1 MSNAK
6 NTIESLR
13 GEIEKFDAMATELE
27 GCTLYDETG
36 HVDNALMMSTI
47 ALMTEFAQVSTT
59 FNETIKTLFN
69 ITDDETEKNKKGKRG
84 GLKREPEDVLREL
97 TLDDKG
103 IVRLPDVQ
111 LDAKTYDK
119 VKLYITEAGGSW
131 IGGKTQGFSFPFNPE
146 RVFGILKSGKR
157 CNLAQEF
164 QFFATPPEIAD
175 RLVELNTAIETA
187 PCVLE
192 PSAGTGALIEAVWR
206 KYPSKKVEYFEL
218 MPENKERLTQTCGSA
233 VFVGDDFTAYDLQG
247 GKRWKAII
255 ANPPFSQNQDVKH
268 VTRMYEALEPGG
280 CLTTVMSNH
289 WTFAQEKVCKD
300 FRQLLETNDAL
311 IEDVTGGAFN
321 QSGTSVS
328 TTIVR
333 LTKAEN

>member
-1 MSNAK
+1 MNNAK

-13 GEIEKFDAMATELE
+13 GKIRTFDTMAEELKD
-27 GCTLYDETG
+27 CTLYDETG
-36 HVDNALMMSTI
+36 HVNNELMISTMT
-47 ALMTEFAQVSTT
+47 LMTEFAQIAAK
-59 FNETIKTLFN
+59 FNETVKTLFG
-69 ITDDETEKNKKGKRG
+69 ITEDEAKDGKKGKRG

-103 IVRLPDVQ
+103 IMRLPNVQ

-146 RVFGILKSGKR
+146 RVFAILKSGKR

-164 QFFATPPEIAD
+164 QFFATPSTIAD
-175 RLVELNTAIETA
+175 RLVELNTAIESA

-206 KYPSKKVEYFEL
+206 RYPDKKMEYFEL
-218 MPENKERLTQTCGSA
+218 MPENKERLSLMHGPMKLL
-233 VFVGDDFTAYDLQG
+233 GDDFLACG
-247 GKRWKAII
+247 ESKRWKAII

-280 CLTTVMSNH
+280 CLTAVMSNH
-289 WTFAQEKVCKD
+289 WTFADEKVCKD
-300 FRQLLETNDAL
+300 FRQLLDSQNAL
-311 IEDVTGGAFN
+311 IEDVPGGAFN

-333 LTKAEN
+333 LIKAEI

>member
-1 MSNAK
+1 MNNAK

-13 GEIEKFDAMATELE
+13 GKIRTFDTMTEELKD
-27 GCTLYDETG
+27 CTLYDETG
-36 HVDNALMMSTI
+36 HVDSELMMSTMT
-47 ALMTEFAQVSTT
+47 LMTEFAQIAAK
-59 FNETIKTLFN
+59 FNETVKALFG
-69 ITDDETEKNKKGKRG
+69 ITEDESKDGKKGLRG
-84 GLKREPEDVLREL
+84 GVKREPEDVLREL

-103 IVRLPDVQ
+103 IVRLPSVQ

-146 RVFGILKSGKR
+146 RVFAILKSGKR

-164 QFFATPPEIAD
+164 QFFATPSTIAD
-175 RLVELNTAIETA
+175 RLVELNTAIESA

-206 KYPSKKVEYFEL
+206 RYPDKKMEYFEL
-218 MPENKERLTQTCGSA
+218 MPENKERLSLMHGPIKLL
-233 VFVGDDFTAYDLQG
+233 GDDFLACG
-247 GKRWKAII
+247 ESKRWKAII

-280 CLTTVMSNH
+280 CLTAVMSNH
-289 WTFAQEKVCKD
+289 WTFADEKVCKD
-300 FRQLLETNDAL
+300 FRQLLDSQNAL
-311 IEDVTGGAFN
+311 IEDVPGGAFN
-321 QSGTSVS
+321 QSGTPVS

-333 LTKAEN
+333 LIK

>member
-1 MSNAK
+1 MNNAK

-13 GEIEKFDAMATELE
+13 GKIRTFDTMAEELKD
-27 GCTLYDETG
+27 CTLYDETG
-36 HVDNALMMSTI
+36 HVNNELMISTMT
-47 ALMTEFAQVSTT
+47 LMTEFAQIAAK
-59 FNETIKTLFN
+59 FNETVKTLFG
-69 ITDDETEKNKKGKRG
+69 ITEDEAKDGKKGKRG
-84 GLKREPEDVLREL
+84 GVKREPEDVLREL

-103 IVRLPDVQ
+103 IVRLPNVQ

-146 RVFGILKSGKR
+146 RVFAILKSGKR

-164 QFFATPPEIAD
+164 QFFATPSTIAD
-175 RLVELNTAIETA
+175 RLVELNTAIESA

-206 KYPSKKVEYFEL
+206 RYPDKKMEYFEL
-218 MPENKERLTQTCGSA
+218 MPENKERLSLMHGPMKLL
-233 VFVGDDFTAYDLQG
+233 GDDFLACG
-247 GKRWKAII
+247 ESKRWKAII

-280 CLTTVMSNH
+280 CLTAVMSNH
-289 WTFAQEKVCKD
+289 WTFADEKVCKD
-300 FRQLLETNDAL
+300 FRQLLDSQNAL
-311 IEDVTGGAFN
+311 IEDVPGGAFN
-321 QSGTSVS
+321 QSGTPVS

-333 LTKAEN
+333 LIR

>member
-1 MSNAK
+1 MNNAK

-13 GEIEKFDAMATELE
+13 GKIRTFDTMAEELKD
-27 GCTLYDETG
+27 CTLYDETG
-36 HVDNALMMSTI
+36 HVNNELMISTMT
-47 ALMTEFAQVSTT
+47 LMTEFAQIAAK
-59 FNETIKTLFN
+59 FNETIKALFG
-69 ITDDETEKNKKGKRG
+69 ITEDDAKDSKRGKRG

-103 IVRLPDVQ
+103 IVRLPNVQ

-146 RVFGILKSGKR
+146 RVFAILKSGKR

-164 QFFATPPEIAD
+164 QFFATPSTIAD
-175 RLVELNTAIETA
+175 RLVELNTAIESA

-206 KYPSKKVEYFEL
+206 RYPDKKMEYFEL
-218 MPENKERLTQTCGSA
+218 MPENKERLSLMHGPMKLL
-233 VFVGDDFTAYDLQG
+233 GDDFLACG
-247 GKRWKAII
+247 ESKRWKAII

-280 CLTTVMSNH
+280 CLTAVMSNH
-289 WTFAQEKVCKD
+289 WTFADEKVCKD
-300 FRQLLETNDAL
+300 FRQLLDSQNAL
-311 IEDVTGGAFN
+311 IEDVPGGAFN
-321 QSGTSVS
+321 QSGTPVS

-333 LTKAEN
+333 LIR